1 MSDNKANIN
10 WFPGHMTKA
19 VREMEQ
25 NIKLI
30 DIVIEILDARI
41 PFSSRN
47 PIIDKLAKDK
57 YRLLVF
63 NKTDLADPA
72 LTKKWEEYYKEKGWV
87 SVSMDSRKTKDARN
101 ITPIVMEICKEKLER
116 DRRKGLLKRPIKSMI
131 VGIPNVGKS
140 TFINSYAGRA
150 SAKTGNKP
158 GVTKGVQ
165 WIRLGNNLDLLDT
178 PGVLW
183 PKFDDKITG
192 INLALIGSINDNIL
206 SKYDLA
212 LHLIDFLENNYCG
225 IISKRY
231 NIEEVKEGH
240 EVLSSI
246 ADTRKCIL
254 KGGEP
259 DIEKAATIL
268 IDDLRNGSLGKISL
282 EEPSADKE

>member
-231 NIEEVKEGH
+231 NIEETEKDEI
-240 EVLSSI
+240 LKAI
-246 ADTRKCIL
+246 ADSRKCLL

-259 DIEKAATIL
+259 DIEKAAAIL
-268 IDDLRNGSLGKISL
+268 IDDLRSGNLGRVTL
-282 EEPSADKE
+282 EIP

>member
-259 DIEKAATIL
+259 DVEKAATIL

>member
-63 NKTDLADPA
+63 NKTDLADLA

>member
-72 LTKKWEEYYKEKGWV
+72 LTKKWEAYYKEKGWV

>member
-246 ADTRKCIL
+246 ADTRRCIL

>member
-183 PKFDDKITG
+183 PKFDDKKKG
-192 INLALIGSINDNIL
+192 NNLALIGSMNDNIL

>member
-1 MSDNKANIN
+1 MSDNKANMN

-165 WIRLGNNLDLLDT
+165 WIRLGNNLDLLET

-231 NIEEVKEGH
+231 NMEEVKEGH

-246 ADTRKCIL
+246 ADTRRCIL

>member
-183 PKFDDKITG
+183 PKFDEKITG

>member
-1 MSDNKANIN
+1 MDDKININ
-10 WFPGHMTKA
+10 WYPGHMTKA

-47 PIIDKLAKDK
+47 PIMDKLAMGK
-57 YRLLVF
+57 YRLMIM
-63 NKTDLADPA
+63 NKSDLADPSI
-72 LTKKWEEYYKEKGWV
+72 LKKWEKYYEEMGIKTI
-87 SVSMDSRKTKDARN
+87 SIDSRVTKNARN
-101 ITPIVMEICKEKLER
+101 ITPVVMDICKEKLER
-116 DRRKGLLKRPIKSMI
+116 DKRRGLLKRPVKAMI

-165 WIRLGNNLDLLDT
+165 WIRLGNDIDLLDT

-183 PKFDDKITG
+183 PKFEDKQIG
-192 INLALIGSINDNIL
+192 INLALIGSVNDNII
-206 SKYDLA
+206 SKYDLSI
-212 LHLIDFLENNYCG
+212 LLIDYLENNYCG
-225 IISKRY
+225 ILSKRY
-231 NIEEVKEGH
+231 NIEEVKDAN
-240 EVLSSI
+240 EVLLEI
-246 ADTRKCIL
+246 ADVRKCVL

-259 DIEKAATIL
+259 DIEKAASIL
-268 IDDLRNGSLGKISL
+268 IDDLRNGSLGRISL
-282 EEPSADKE
+282 ETPQH

>member
-1 MSDNKANIN
+1 MTGKKA
-10 WFPGHMTKA
+10 HATA
-19 VREMEQ
+19 
-25 NIKLI
+25 
-30 DIVIEILDARI
+30 
-41 PFSSRN
+41 FSSRN

-183 PKFDDKITG
+183 PKFDEKITG

>member
-150 SAKTGNKP
+150 SAKTSNKP